1 MRFIGL
7 VAGVDAETNRLMP
20 PLKNDLAYFTQKHTT
35 IFHTSSQCVTLR
47 HSASHFVTVTC
58 DFEQRGRAAEKEAND
73 SNVTSK

>member
-1 MRFIGL
+1 MFIGL

-20 PLKNDLAYFTQKHTT
+20 PLKNDLAYFTQ
-35 IFHTSSQCVTLR
+35 ISTL
-47 HSASHFVTVTC
+47 HYSASHFVTVTC